1 MTATRYIVTS
11 RPVSNA
17 RRASRGFTL
26 LELLIA
32 AALSSVLLA
41 VVWQTLATHS
51 RLYEKRGES
60 TERALVARAIRYQFL
75 SDLDH
80 LVRTPAAARRQSD
93 APVSQSESL
102 PYGLRGDRHTLELA
116 ILEPAWHAAEN
127 EIPAAGQRTDFRLP
141 GETRQPSPIR
151 MVRYHF
157 VGATNSDDTIPGSL
171 SQVVVDA
178 IQQEADNGQTAASSS
193 QDQLLDDEST
203 DGDWSESAPPATGL
217 LREVHAEQAV
227 DSTQQSGPHESID
240 NTLPQTSQAPTTA
253 AASAPLTDTSLA
265 AAVPSADVIVD
276 HVPEI
281 KHLEFRYFDGQ
292 RWHGRW
298 DSSVAGVL
306 PAAVEMSFE
315 LARSG
320 PSREG
325 RKPRPQPQHRDGNLA
340 RRTQSP
346 ATSRAPSHT
355 LDSPTQETNPV
366 FRSLAFIRASRRL
379 TPPSPTEMEE
389 GP

>member
-102 PYGLRGDRHTLELA
+102 PYGLRGDRHTLEIA

-127 EIPAAGQRTDFRLP
+127 EIPAAGQRTDSRLP

-178 IQQEADNGQTAASSS
+178 IQQEADSGQTAASSS

-203 DGDWSESAPPATGL
+203 DGDWSKSAPPATGL

-240 NTLPQTSQAPTTA
+240 NTLPQTSQAPATA
-253 AASAPLTDTSLA
+253 AASALLTDTSLA
-265 AAVPSADVIVD
+265 AAVQSPDVIVD

-281 KHLEFRYFDGQ
+281 EHLEFRYFDGQ

-340 RRTQSP
+340 RRTQPP

-366 FRSLAFIRASRRL
+366 FRSLAFIRASGRL